1 MAEVSINHIHK
12 KVLMIKQDLELIKN
26 ILSEEGKLSDYA
38 KEKLLKARKT
48 LNSEYLNLDELD

>member
-12 KVLMIKQDLELIKN
+12 EVLMIKQDLELIKN